1 MHDGLNEMSD
11 RPHHNIKPRGHH
23 NNIRRQCLTKG
34 VSTVGSNVTRRP
46 SVNKIVNSPSDSDV
60 FKLKCVRTNR
70 NRPPRLFLRVLLMLA
85 SS

>member
-1 MHDGLNEMSD
+1 MVRREKRSRQTIIQMHDGLNEMSD

-46 SVNKIVNSPSDSDV
+46 
-60 FKLKCVRTNR
+60 
-70 NRPPRLFLRVLLMLA
+70 
-85 SS
+85 